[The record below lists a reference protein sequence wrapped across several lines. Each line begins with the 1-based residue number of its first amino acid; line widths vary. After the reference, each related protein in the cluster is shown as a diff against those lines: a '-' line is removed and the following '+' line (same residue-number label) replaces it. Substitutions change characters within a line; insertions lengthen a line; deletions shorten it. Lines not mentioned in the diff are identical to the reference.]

1 MLLEIQLSIGEGW
14 NPIKGFSP
22 AICFVPVTSQ
32 DLDFQ
37 HHMSWFFCV
46 QLVQL
51 RWELVFSIVDI
62 GIDDVTSCL
71 NFLFVSIHLYTGAV
85 MVIITW

>member
-1 MLLEIQLSIGEGW
+1 MFMWSFIFVMVCGLLFGSESVQVFFICFYMYMLLEIQLSIGEGW

-37 HHMSWFFCV
+37 HHMSWFFLC
-46 QLVQL
+46 
-51 RWELVFSIVDI
+51 S
-62 GIDDVTSCL
+62 
-71 NFLFVSIHLYTGAV
+71 VSSVKMRVGL
-85 MVIITW
+85 